1 MQAVMAGLVP
11 AIHVACTSE
20 KYPRLAARAQ
30 ASKSDGE
37 RDGSTS
43 MQHSGRKA
51 KLLKDYTAP
60 DYLIEEV
67 ELDVALDPKATRIA
81 AKLRLRPNPKVAT
94 GGRPL
99 VLDGEGLSL
108 QSLALDGKPLS
119 AKDYELTE
127 TSLSIASPPA
137 HPFTLKTV
145 TLCDPEANTALSGLY
160 RSRGTYC
167 TQCEPEGFRRITFFL
182 DRPDVLAVYTV
193 RVEADRATTPVLLS
207 NGNPV
212 EQGDIPGTGRHFA
225 IWHDPFPKPSYLF
238 ALVGGDL
245 ACVPDSFVTGSGRDV
260 ALAIYVEPGKDDRC
274 AWAMESLKRAMRWD
288 EERFGREYDLD
299 VFNIVA
305 VSDFNM
311 GAMENKGLN
320 IFNDKLVL
328 ARPDTASDADYA
340 SIEGVIAHEYFHNWT
355 GDRVTCRDWF
365 QLCLKEGLTVFR
377 DQEFTGDTRSGPVER
392 IVDTRTLKTNQFPED
407 AGPLAHP
414 VRPASYIEINNFYT
428 STVYEKGAEVCR
440 MLQTLLGRDG
450 FRKGLDLYFERH
462 DGEAVT
468 VEDFVEAMADVS
480 GRDLSQFML
489 WYTQSGTP
497 ELACSLDYDPHA
509 KTARLSV
516 SQVVPPTPG
525 QTKKEPMLIPLRMG
539 LIGANG
545 DELPLKLK
553 SGAALA
559 DGLLEVTMREQVFEF
574 ADIPSPPTPSL
585 LRGFS
590 APVRLTVSIDPE
602 KIEFLMMH
610 DSDPF
615 NRWQA
620 AQTFATG
627 LLTKAARGDSERVTG
642 KEAAR
647 LAQAIS
653 VTAQDTALLPAYRA
667 EFLKLPSES
676 DIARELGGDVDTDAV
691 RKARVS
697 LAASIGNEIR
707 GPLAELY
714 ELSVPSGPYSPD
726 PASAGQRA
734 LRNAALD
741 LLVATGAASEIA
753 RAEWHYREA
762 SNMTDA
768 IAALSILSHLP
779 GPARDATLE
788 DFYTRW
794 QDEPLVLDKWF
805 AVQARAARPDSVET
819 VGALLS
825 HPKFSLKNPNRIRAL
840 IGSFA
845 NSNPTGFNRGDGAG
859 YQLLA
864 GQALEIDRFNP
875 HVAARLLGAFES
887 WRILEPKRQARA
899 KAILEDLAA
908 KPLSTDS
915 YEIVTKTLGAT

>member
-1 MQAVMAGLVP
+1 MNE
-11 AIHVACTSE
+11 I
-20 KYPRLAARAQ
+20 AR
-30 ASKSDGE
+30 KP
-37 RDGSTS
+37 
-43 MQHSGRKA
+43 
-51 KLLKDYTAP
+51 KLLKDYAAP

-67 ELDVALDPKATRIA
+67 ELDVRLAPRAARGA

-94 GGRPL
+94 GGKPL
-99 VLDGEGLSL
+99 QLDGEGLALESV
-108 QSLALDGKPLS
+108 ALDGKALAPS
-119 AKDYELTE
+119 DYELKE
-127 TSLSIASPPA
+127 SSLTIPRVPA
-137 HPFTLKTV
+137 HPFTLELV
-145 TLCDPEANTALSGLY
+145 TFCDPETNTALSGLY
-160 RSRGTYC
+160 LSRGTYC

-193 RVEADRATTPVLLS
+193 RIEAERAVAPVLLS

-212 EQGDIPGTGRHFA
+212 AQGDIPGTGRHFA
-225 IWHDPFPKPSYLF
+225 VWHDPFPKPSYLF
-238 ALVGGDL
+238 ALVGGNL
-245 ACVPDSFVTGSGRDV
+245 AKVPDSFVTASGRKVD
-260 ALAIYVEPGKDDRC
+260 LAIYVEPGKEDRC
-274 AWAMESLKRAMRWD
+274 SWAMESLKRAMRWD

-340 SIEGVIAHEYFHNWT
+340 SIEGVIAHEYFHNWS

-392 IVDTRTLKTNQFPED
+392 IAAVRMLKTHQFPED

-428 STVYEKGAEVCR
+428 ATVYEKGAEVCR

-468 VEDFVEAMADVS
+468 VEEFVEAMADVS

-509 KTARLSV
+509 KTARLAV
-516 SQVVPPTPG
+516 NQVIPPTPG
-525 QTKKEPMLIPLRMG
+525 QTRKEPMLIPLKMG

-545 DELPLKLK
+545 DELPLKLDGV
-553 SGAALA
+553 GAIG
-559 DGLLEVTMREQVFEF
+559 DGLLEVTDREQVFEF
-574 ADIPSPPTPSL
+574 RDVPSPPTPSL

-590 APVRLTVSIDPE
+590 APVRLTISLDPE
-602 KIEFLMMH
+602 QIEFLMMH
-610 DSDPF
+610 DKDAF

-620 AQTFATG
+620 AQTYATN
-627 LLTKAARGDSERVTG
+627 LLTAASREGRDMARVTG
-642 KEAAR
+642 KEAIR
-647 LAQAIS
+647 LAQALGQ
-653 VTAQDTALLPAYRA
+653 TAGDSSLAAAYRA

-676 DIARELGGDVDTDAV
+676 DIARELARHVDTDAV
-691 RKARVS
+691 RHARET
-697 LAASIGNEIR
+697 LRRTIANEI
-707 GPLAELY
+707 GTSLAELY
-714 ELSVPSGPYSPD
+714 EAIAPSGPYSPD
-726 PASAGQRA
+726 PESTGVRA
-734 LRNAALD
+734 LRGTALD
-741 LLVATGAASEIA
+741 LLVATGKPSEIA
-753 RAEWHYREA
+753 RAERHYRDA
-762 SNMTDA
+762 TNMTDQ
-768 IAALSILSHLP
+768 ISALAILSHLDTQ
-779 GPARDATLE
+779 ARDEALAH
-788 DFYTRW
+788 FYARW

-819 VGALLS
+819 VRALLS
-825 HPKFSLKNPNRIRAL
+825 HAKFSLKNPNRVRAL
-840 IGSFA
+840 IGSFVHG
-845 NSNPTGFNRGDGAG
+845 NPTGFNRADGAG
-859 YQLLA
+859 FELLA
-864 GQALEIDRFNP
+864 EQALEIDRFNP

-887 WRILEPKRQARA
+887 WRILEPVRQARA
-899 KAILEDLAA
+899 KFVLEDLARR
-908 KPLSTDS
+908 KLSTDS
-915 YEIVTKTLGAT
+915 YEIVTKTLGAS